1 MGAMQTLGTLNTVLS
16 HFRFRR
22 EFLNVGRLHKS
33 VLSSTEQHASSGIP
47 AVNSVSPHGKPL
59 EALLAALENVDH
71 LNINSFGY

>member
-1 MGAMQTLGTLNTVLS
+1 MQILGMLNAMLS

-22 EFLNVGRLHKS
+22 EFLNVGRLHRS
-33 VLSSTEQHASSGIP
+33 VLSSTKQRASSGIH
-47 AVNSVSPHGKPL
+47 ALNSVSPHGKPL